1 MIHPSCFRCLCL
13 DDTQLLWGTCLHCL
27 QRDLEVILSIW
38 MCMDVHVSE
47 LGMLEPTFLLIT
59 RVITV
64 NAKEQVLSDLC
75 APAGGK

>member
-1 MIHPSCFRCLCL
+1 
-13 DDTQLLWGTCLHCL
+13 
-27 QRDLEVILSIW
+27 
-38 MCMDVHVSE
+38 MDVHVSE